1 MDREDSLTTTPKM
14 IHVEPGSELDRLL
27 QEAAETTVEFEQRGV
42 RYRITR
48 VSEPGGRPSL
58 HSADEHDIWA
68 GYDPEKAR
76 AGMHAAAGSWRDID
90 TDTLKADLYRARD
103 EGSRPLERP

>member
-1 MDREDSLTTTPKM
+1 MNSEDPLTTTPKT

-27 QEAAETTVEFEQRGV
+27 QEAAETTVELEQRGM

-48 VSEPGGRPSL
+48 VRDTGGGPSL
-58 HSADEHDIWA
+58 QLADEHDIWA

-76 AGMHAAAGSWRDID
+76 AGMRAAAGSWRDID
-90 TDTLKADLYRARD
+90 TEALKADLYRARD
-103 EGSRPLERP
+103 EGSRPLDRP